1 MNMIGPCRRAPR
13 GPAAFIWGSAVFAR
27 FAAACAVLLAI
38 AAFAP
43 MPARAAEDD
52 PSFVTFQAGAFDLL
66 QNHNKAGAFAM
77 EYRDNSKL
85 WIFKPFFGAMGTTD
99 GAAHG
104 YGGILVDL
112 YFGRRV
118 VFTLSFAP
126 GLYHDGKGAQ
136 LGFPLEFRS
145 AGELA
150 YRFDDRSRLGFMI
163 NHISNAS
170 LGNRNPGTEVMMLS
184 YSVPFASMLGSK
196 GSK

>member
-1 MNMIGPCRRAPR
+1 M
-13 GPAAFIWGSAVFAR
+13 FAR
-27 FAAACAVLLAI
+27 FAAACAALCLVAV
-38 AAFAP
+38 FGP
-43 MPARAAEDD
+43 VPARADDD
-52 PSFVTFQAGAFDLL
+52 PSFVTFQAGALDLL

-77 EYRDNSKL
+77 EYRDNSTF

-104 YGGILVDL
+104 YGGVLVDIYL
-112 YFGRRV
+112 WRRI

-126 GLYHDGKGAQ
+126 GLYHDGKGVQ

-170 LGNRNPGTEVMMLS
+170 LGKRNPGTEVMMLS
-184 YSVPFASMLGSK
+184 YSVPFTSMLGGK

>member
-1 MNMIGPCRRAPR
+1 M
-13 GPAAFIWGSAVFAR
+13 FAR

-43 MPARAAEDD
+43 TPVRAAEDD
-52 PSFVTFQAGAFDLL
+52 PSFVTFQAGAYDLL
-66 QNHNKAGAFAM
+66 QNHKKAGAFAL
-77 EYRDNSKL
+77 EYRDNSRF
-85 WIFKPFFGAMGTTD
+85 WIFKPFGGAMITTD
-99 GAAHG
+99 SALHG
-104 YGGILVDL
+104 YAGVLVDM

-126 GLYHDGKGAQ
+126 GLYHNGDGVN
-136 LGFPLEFRS
+136 LGHTIEFRS

-170 LGNRNPGTEVMMLS
+170 LGKRNPGTEVMMLS
-184 YSVPFASMLGSK
+184 YSLPVSAIFGGSGSK
-196 GSK
+196 